1 MVVATDGHTLFDA
14 ARPAYHPVHYLDSG
28 AARTDAVCYVFLP
41 PIRLPVAGS
50 ASVPE
55 ERRLHF
61 ICSFTI
67 WGSSVAGTL
76 GDTFWAGSGW
86 SGVSAFIA
94 VMLAAALLLANQ
106 LRKIPV
112 LVKKVR

>member
-1 MVVATDGHTLFDA
+1 MGTLCLMLPGLLTTQFTTLILVLPGLMLFATF
-14 ARPAYHPVHYLDSG
+14 
-28 AARTDAVCYVFLP
+28 FLP

-55 ERRLHF
+55 ERRLYF